1 MKHILSFGGGL
12 NSTAM
17 LVCLYENKQQ
27 IDEVIF
33 ADTLDEFPDTYK
45 AIDYYENYCKKRNIP
60 FTRLRKDISLYEYC
74 FEKKII
80 PSRQKRDCTS
90 KFKISPIR
98 NYIRQKYGKKETFVM
113 YIGIDYGELHRMR
126 DSNVK
131 YIKNQYPLVDLK
143 IDRNMCIH
151 LLSERELLIPR
162 KSGCFYCPFT
172 KKSGWVEIIQKNPEL
187 TEKAIILEENGKK
200 FPTFLLSSISL
211 KKIRD
216 AKLSERTLKDFEH
229 SCDVSGSCF
238 L

>member
-17 LVCLYENKQQ
+17 LVYLYENKKQ

-45 AIDYYENYCKKRNIP
+45 AIDYYENYCKERNIL
-60 FTRLRKDISLYEYC
+60 FTRIKRGVSLYDYC

-98 NYIRQKYGKKETFVM
+98 SYIRNKYGKQEKFLM
-113 YIGIDYGELHRMR
+113 YIGIDYGELHRMK

-131 YIKNQYPLVDLK
+131 YITNEYPLVDSK
-143 IDRNMCIH
+143 IDRQGCVS
-151 LLSERELLIPR
+151 LLTDRKLMIPR

-172 KKSGWVEIIQKNPEL
+172 KKSGWIEIIKTNPEL
-187 TEKAIILEENGKK
+187 TQRAIALEENGKK
-200 FPTFLLSSISL
+200 FPNFLLSSTPL
-211 KKIRD
+211 RKIRD
-216 AKLSERTLKDFEH
+216 AKLSEKTLVDFEH
-229 SCDVSGSCF
+229 TCDVSGSCF